1 MHTFKNGCINIDVSI
16 SYLSSKIIIRSLQI
30 DDVIIS
36 IGDSV
41 YIQGPSNSK
50 NFICQ
55 IQDLFRNLFTGDKE
69 ARIQWYFRPEETK
82 TYLRTKVQ
90 DQLPRIAS
98 NEILYSDNKDLVSA
112 NCIVGKAS
120 VSIDGVDNS
129 NDDFSGNESF
139 FCRWFLHTK
148 DGTLTP
154 VNLVNPVSPVPAT
167 PISESGLRKSV
178 RTPRPLILTNISKSP
193 PKKVRKLVDTQT
205 PQNTTKSSLQCRS
218 LPGKLFNEQHSRS
231 SNVKYEVIKRGSTHS
246 SLSSVR
252 RQNGSNQ
259 LLNRT
264 MSSEELMEMTPEN
277 DDLITKSKKKLKRVR
292 KNLQLDLV
300 HDMLD
305 DDSDYVCD
313 QEGVESSDNEEE
325 EPLPDKKKTKII
337 CDIKEVKRKPHKI
350 RIRKTDLTPSIPDRQ
365 VKKTGQARRRSKSFE
380 LAKEK

>member
-1 MHTFKNGCINIDVSI
+1 MNIDVSF
-16 SYLSSKIIIRSLQI
+16 SYLSCKIIIRSLQI

-36 IGDSV
+36 IGDSA

-55 IQDLFRNLFTGDKE
+55 IQNLFENLFTGDKE

-82 TYLRTKVQ
+82 SYLRTKVRS
-90 DQLPRIAS
+90 QLPKIAS
-98 NEILYSDNKDLVSA
+98 NEILYSDNKDLIA
-112 NCIVGKAS
+112 AKCIVGKAS
-120 VSIDGVDNS
+120 VSVDGINNS
-129 NDDFSGNESF
+129 NDDFSGSESL

-148 DGTLTP
+148 DGTVTP
-154 VNLVNPVSPVPAT
+154 VKLVNPVSPVAAT

-178 RTPRPLILTNISKSP
+178 RTPCPLTLTNISKSP

-205 PQNTTKSSLQCRS
+205 PQSTTKSSLQYQS
-218 LPGKLFNEQHSRS
+218 LPGKLSNEQHSRS
-231 SNVKYEVIKRGSTHS
+231 SNLKYKTIKRGSTHS

-252 RQNGSNQ
+252 RQTRSSQ
-259 LLNRT
+259 LLNR
-264 MSSEELMEMTPEN
+264 SLSPEELTEMTPEN
-277 DDLITKSKKKLKRVR
+277 DDLTIKSKKNLKQVR

-305 DDSDYVCD
+305 DDSDYLCD

-325 EPLPDKKKTKII
+325 EPLPDKKKTKIV
-337 CDIKEVKRKPHKI
+337 CDVKEVKRKPHKT
-350 RIRKTDLTPSIPDRQ
+350 RMRKTDLTPSIPVRQ